1 MKEEIKYKYTVR
13 SKVKETPDVST
24 LKLVLSGGSVPDFIS
39 GQYINIYFPESGAP
53 EGKAYSISNTPGEET
68 MDLTVKAMG
77 EFSNRLI
84 SLQEGEVVTGSLP
97 YGYFYSESAETT
109 LILIAAGIGVTPFRS
124 IIKDALKKNAKRKII
139 LLYSNKTER
148 DIVFRKEFD
157 DLQLKHQTLKVLY
170 FITREEVGKDMI
182 KGRIEAD
189 SLRPCLEK
197 GAEYMICGGISFTR
211 DIWRLL
217 KGLRVGEENIYTE
230 AFFSH

>member
-13 SKVKETPDVST
+13 SNVKESHDVST
-24 LKLVLSGGSVPDFIS
+24 LRLVLANGSVPEFIS
-39 GQYINIYFPESGAP
+39 GQYVNIFFPESGAS
-53 EGKAYSISNTPGEET
+53 EGKAYSISNPPGEKT

-84 SLQEGEVVTGSLP
+84 SLQEGEMVTGSLP

-109 LILIAAGIGVTPFRS
+109 LILIAAGIGITPFRS
-124 IIKDALKKNAKRKII
+124 MIKDALKKNLKRKIT

-217 KGLRVGEENIYTE
+217 KGLGVGEENIYTE